1 VQQSTHP
8 NANNTS
14 EIGNPIIIHKQAV
27 NIAPVSL
34 KPSQSKNPIQTIAN
48 INPIIFFTP
57 FTLLKTLYFPRLSV
71 SLGMI
76 KVYNGV
82 AKEYISKSAH

>member
-1 VQQSTHP
+1 MGRITLR
-8 NANNTS
+8 
-14 EIGNPIIIHKQAV
+14 QA
-27 NIAPVSL
+27 ADWCGGWFDE
-34 KPSQSKNPIQTIAN
+34 KYA
-48 INPIIFFTP
+48 PIIFFTP